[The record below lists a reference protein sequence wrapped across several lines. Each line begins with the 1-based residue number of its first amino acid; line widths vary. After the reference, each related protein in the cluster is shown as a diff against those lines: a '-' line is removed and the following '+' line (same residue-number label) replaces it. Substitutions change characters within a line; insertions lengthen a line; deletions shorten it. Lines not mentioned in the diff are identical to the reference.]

1 MPFQLVR
8 AALPD
13 VPLIQAL
20 QRIAFDPLLKVYEDF
35 DTSPACEPLDR
46 IQAKLSQPF
55 TYYYLIRQDDEI
67 VGGIRV
73 VDHQNS
79 ERKRISPL
87 FVLPDF
93 QNRGVA
99 QAAVRE
105 AEARHG
111 AEGWSLGTILQE
123 PKNCHLYEK
132 LGYRRTGASK
142 VINDRMT
149 IVFYEK

>member
-1 MPFQLVR
+1 MTIRLVR
-8 AALPD
+8 ATLSDA
-13 VPLIQAL
+13 PLIQAL
-20 QRIAFDPLLKVYEDF
+20 QRIAFDELLKTYEDF
-35 DTSPACEPLDR
+35 ETNPACESLDR

-55 TYYYLIRQDDEI
+55 TYFYFIWQDDQLA
-67 VGGIRV
+67 GGIRV
-73 VDHQNS
+73 VDRQNG

-93 QNRGVA
+93 QNHGIA

-105 AEARHG
+105 AEALHG

-123 PKNCHLYEK
+123 SRNCHLYEK

>member
-1 MPFQLVR
+1 MTLRLVR

-13 VPLIQAL
+13 APLIQAL
-20 QRIAFDPLLKVYEDF
+20 QRIAFDRLLKVYEDF
-35 DTSPACEPLDR
+35 DTNPACESLDR
-46 IQAKLSQPF
+46 IQAKLSRPF
-55 TYYYLIRQDDEI
+55 TYFYLIWQNDQI

-73 VDHQNS
+73 VDQHNG

-93 QNRGVA
+93 QDHGVA
-99 QAAVRE
+99 QAAIRE

-149 IVFYEK
+149 LVFYEK